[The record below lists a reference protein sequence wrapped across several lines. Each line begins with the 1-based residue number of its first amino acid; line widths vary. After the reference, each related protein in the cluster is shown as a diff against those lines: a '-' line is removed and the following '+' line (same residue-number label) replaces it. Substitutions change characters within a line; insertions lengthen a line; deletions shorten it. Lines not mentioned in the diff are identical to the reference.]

1 VPFLGGYP
9 GKKVIK
15 MEDKILISVQNL
27 EKNFDI
33 RGSFLESLFSRSE
46 SRYLK
51 AVDNISFDI
60 LEGEIF
66 GLVGE
71 SGCGKTTTG
80 RLIMNTIKP
89 TNGKISF
96 DGIDLSEIDSY
107 EAQKDLALKMQMIFQ
122 DPYEYLSPWLNV
134 QNTLAEPL
142 QIHGLV
148 NSDEELTKRIHE
160 VMELVGL
167 TPVEMIL
174 PKYSFELS
182 GGQRQRVV
190 VARALLLNPR
200 FIVADEPVS
209 MLDVSIR
216 VGILNLLLELKEK
229 YNLTSLFITH
239 DIAVSRYMCD
249 RIGVMYLGKIV
260 EMGPTENIIKN
271 PIHPYTKALITAVP
285 VPDPNINVG
294 DIPIE
299 GRIPSNATDLPP
311 GCRFHPRCPEA
322 KEECSSLQPDL
333 VEIEK
338 DHFVACNFL
347 TE

>member
-1 VPFLGGYP
+1 
-9 GKKVIK
+9 
-15 MEDKILISVQNL
+15 MEDNIRISVKNL
-27 EKNFDI
+27 EKYFDI
-33 RGSFLESLFSRSE
+33 RGSFLESIFSRSKP
-46 SRYLK
+46 RHLK
-51 AVDNISFDI
+51 AVDGISFDI
-60 LEGEIF
+60 KEGEIF

-89 TNGKISF
+89 TGGSISF
-96 DGIDLSEIDSY
+96 DGVDLSEIKSY
-107 EAQKDLALKMQMIFQ
+107 EAQKELALKMQMIFQ
-122 DPYEYLSPWLNV
+122 DPYEYLSPWLNI

-142 QIHGLV
+142 QIHNLV
-148 NSDEELTKRIHE
+148 DTEEELLKRIHD

-174 PKYSFELS
+174 PKYSYELS

-190 VARALLLNPR
+190 IARALLLNPN

-216 VGILNLLLELKEK
+216 VGILNLLLDLKEK
-229 YNLTSLFITH
+229 FNMTSLFITH

-260 EMGPTENIIKN
+260 EMGPTETIINN
-271 PIHPYTKALITAVP
+271 PVHPYTKALITAVP
-285 VPDPNINVG
+285 IPDPNIRVG

-299 GRIPSNATDLPP
+299 GKIPSNATDLPS

-322 KEECSSLQPDL
+322 KEECSSIHPELF
-333 VEIEK
+333 EIEK
-338 DHFVACNFL
+338 DHFVACNFFI
-347 TE
+347 E